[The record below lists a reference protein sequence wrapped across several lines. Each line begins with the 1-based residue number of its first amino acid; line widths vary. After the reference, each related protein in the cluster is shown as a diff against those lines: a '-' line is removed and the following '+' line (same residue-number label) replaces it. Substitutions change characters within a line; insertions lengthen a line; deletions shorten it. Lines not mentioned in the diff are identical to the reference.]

1 MPEKVL
7 IADDEPLARRT
18 LRQHLLELAWPG
30 EICEAHDGRSA
41 IELANSQ
48 RPGLIF
54 LDIVMPGANGLQV
67 LEQLTYEPSVIF
79 TTAHDQYA
87 VTAFELGA
95 LDYVLK
101 PFGRERVAR
110 VLRRV
115 QASASHQ
122 DVAIAE
128 RAREALNPTEDCPA
142 FSSAMAAASFPFL
155 FPASNAQK
163 ARTTTSRS
171 TLPQSITLS
180 ASA

>member
-1 MPEKVL
+1 MSEKVL

-18 LRQHLLELAWPG
+18 LRQHLLELTWPG

-110 VLRRV
+110 VLRRI

-122 DVAIAE
+122 DVAVAA
-128 RAREALNPTEDCPA
+128 RALE
-142 FSSAMAAASFPFL
+142 
-155 FPASNAQK
+155 
-163 ARTTTSRS
+163 
-171 TLPQSITLS
+171 I
-180 ASA
+180 